1 MHSFLKC
8 VIYFKK
14 RNLIGEF
21 NGNTFYYRTTTE
33 CLKHLGVS
41 KSMIMK
47 NKNATKDFPYCPK
60 KFPVK
65 IYFSDIYI
73 PVKGRAV
80 PIEESLEELSG
91 NIGEKLEL
99 ESRD

>member
-8 VIYFKK
+8 V
-14 RNLIGEF
+14 
-21 NGNTFYYRTTTE
+21 
-33 CLKHLGVS
+33 
-41 KSMIMK
+41 
-47 NKNATKDFPYCPK
+47 
-60 KFPVK
+60 